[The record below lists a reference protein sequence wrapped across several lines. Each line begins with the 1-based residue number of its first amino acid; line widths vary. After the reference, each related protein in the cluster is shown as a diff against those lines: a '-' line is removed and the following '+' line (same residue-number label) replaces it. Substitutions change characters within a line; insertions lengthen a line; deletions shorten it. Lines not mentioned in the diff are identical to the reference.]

1 MRTESN
7 IVDWQGLTMS
17 TLLFP
22 TPTATE
28 RPAWPLR
35 RFSVAEYRRWTEAGR
50 FAEDDNFELLE
61 GWIVDKMPKNPPHDS
76 RVTWT
81 QSVLQRE
88 LPSGWH
94 CRNQCS
100 LETPDSVPEPDLA
113 IVRGSI
119 LDYADRHPTGSET
132 ALVIEVADTSLATDR
147 EKRRLYARAGIREY
161 WIINLV
167 DSLMEVFRDPVG
179 AGRDADYNREQAFSR
194 TESLTLSIPGAPSR
208 EILVAEL
215 VP

>member
-1 MRTESN
+1 ME
-7 IVDWQGLTMS
+7 QGLAMS
-17 TLLFP
+17 TLLSPEPAKSEPP
-22 TPTATE
+22 T
-28 RPAWPLR
+28 WPLR

-61 GWIVDKMPKNPPHDS
+61 GWIVEKMPKNPPHDS
-76 RVTWT
+76 RVTWA
-81 QSVLQRE
+81 QSLLQRE

-100 LETPDSVPEPDLA
+100 LETLDSVPEPDLA
-113 IVRGSI
+113 IVRGGI
-119 LDYADRHPTGSET
+119 LDYADRHPTGVDT
-132 ALVIEVADTSLATDR
+132 ALVIEVADTSLGSDR
-147 EKRRLYARAGIREY
+147 EKRHLYARAGIREY

-167 DSLMEVFRDPVG
+167 DSLIEVFRDPVG
-179 AGRDADYNREQAFSR
+179 TGREADYASEQSFSR
-194 TESLTLSIPGAPSR
+194 SESLTLSIPGEPSR

>member
-1 MRTESN
+1 MTTLIASPSATTE
-7 IVDWQGLTMS
+7 IPV
-17 TLLFP
+17 
-22 TPTATE
+22 
-28 RPAWPLR
+28 WPLR

-50 FAEDDNFELLE
+50 FSEDDNFELLE
-61 GWIVDKMPKNPPHDS
+61 GWIVEKMPKNPPHDS
-76 RVTWT
+76 RVTWA

-88 LPSGWH
+88 LPPGWH

-100 LETPDSVPEPDLA
+100 LETLDSVPEPDLA

-119 LDYADRHPTGSET
+119 LDYADRHPTGADT

-147 EKRRLYARAGIREY
+147 EKRHVYARAGVLEY

-167 DSLMEVFRDPVG
+167 ASQIEIFRDQQG
-179 AGRDADYNREQAFSR
+179 AGRGADYA
-194 TESLTLSIPGAPSR
+194 TELILSSSDTIGLTLPGTSPR
-208 EILVAEL
+208 WIRVADL

>member
-1 MRTESN
+1 
-7 IVDWQGLTMS
+7 MS
-17 TLLFP
+17 TLLSPAP
-22 TPTATE
+22 TKTE

-61 GWIVDKMPKNPPHDS
+61 GWIVEKRPKNTPHDS

-81 QSVLQRE
+81 QSLLQRE
-88 LPSGWH
+88 LPAGWH

-100 LETPDSVPEPDLA
+100 LETLDSVPEPDLA

-119 LDYADRHPTGSET
+119 LDYADRHPTGADA

-147 EKRRLYARAGIREY
+147 EKRHLYARAGIREY

-167 DSLMEVFRDPVG
+167 DSLIEVFRDPVG
-179 AGRDADYNREQAFSR
+179 TGRDADYASEQSFSR
-194 TESLTLSIPGAPSR
+194 TESLTLFIPGETARTIS
-208 EILVAEL
+208 VAEL
-215 VP
+215 VVRQL

>member
-1 MRTESN
+1 MT
-7 IVDWQGLTMS
+7 
-17 TLLFP
+17 TLLSP
-22 TPTATE
+22 APTAIE

-61 GWIVDKMPKNPPHDS
+61 GWIVEKMPKNPPHDS
-76 RVTWT
+76 RVTWV
-81 QSVLQRE
+81 QSVLQRK
-88 LPSGWH
+88 LPPDWH

-100 LETPDSVPEPDLA
+100 LETLDSVPEPDLA
-113 IVRGSI
+113 IVRGGI
-119 LDYADRHPTGSET
+119 LDDADRHPTGSET

-167 DSLMEVFRDPVG
+167 DSLVEVFRDPVG
-179 AGRDADYNREQAFSR
+179 AGRDADYTNEQAFSPN
-194 TESLTLSIPGAPSR
+194 ESLTFSIPGAPSH